1 MALTPEQ
8 IEEYEK
14 LSQGQRSSGIERYL
28 RLKLPDGTRTFE
40 ATVRIIAG
48 SELVVTGQTHYL
60 KGPKSNSGTCPGH
73 FGEDG
78 LVWDSKGKVKRAHC
92 PACSFFFLNIQDFK
106 KTEMWD
112 NLKTLGPKHRMYFN
126 VYDPESNKIL
136 IWSLPS
142 DGPDSFGNA
151 VLGGIVDYAKKNVDV
166 TDPKKGRNLA
176 VTLTRRGA
184 AFLYSGIWATKGT
197 PLPKK
202 LGDNWKEDLHDLAAI
217 PNERVLTQEDLKDSV
232 EWFKEKAGIDG

>member
-14 LSQGQRSSGIERYL
+14 LSQGQNRGVEKYL
-28 RLKLPDGTRTFE
+28 RLKLPDGARTFD
-40 ATVRIIAG
+40 ANVRILAG
-48 SELVVTGQTHYL
+48 SQLVVTGQTHYL
-60 KGPKSNSGTCPGH
+60 KGPKPNSGTCPGH

-78 LVWDSKGKVKRAHC
+78 KPWDNQGKIKRAFC
-92 PACSFFFLNIQDFK
+92 PACAFFFLNIQDFK
-106 KTEMWD
+106 KTELWD

-126 VYDPESNKIL
+126 VYDPESNRVL

-151 VLGGIVDYAKKNVDV
+151 VLGGIVERAKKGVDV

-184 AFLYSGIWATKGT
+184 AFLYSGVWAVKGT

-202 LGDNWKEDLHDLAAI
+202 LGDDWQEDLHDLEEI
-217 PNERVLTQEDLKDSV
+217 PLQKVLTQEDLAESV
-232 EWFKEKAGIDG
+232 EWFKDKAGIDG